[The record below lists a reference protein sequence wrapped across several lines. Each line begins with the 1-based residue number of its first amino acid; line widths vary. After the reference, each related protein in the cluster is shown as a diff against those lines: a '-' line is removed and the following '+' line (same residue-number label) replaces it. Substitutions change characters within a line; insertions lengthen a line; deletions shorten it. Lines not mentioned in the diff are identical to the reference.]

1 MPRDSKP
8 GAREDEGQ
16 DARVAELRG
25 AITGSGVRTVLR
37 VAVCIVDDDMR
48 IYDLRITGDGP
59 SVLRVVAVAAERG
72 RRLRARVLATDPDER
87 SREEEQ
93 LRAKGYVRAFIK
105 LP

>member
-1 MPRDSKP
+1 
-8 GAREDEGQ
+8 
-16 DARVAELRG
+16 
-25 AITGSGVRTVLR
+25 
-37 VAVCIVDDDMR
+37 VCILDDDAR

-59 SVLRVVAVAAERG
+59 SVLKVVAAAAERG

-87 SREEEQ
+87 AREEEH